1 MDRRELD
8 KQTKATRSTKNIL
21 YWIVGVGLVLI
32 AIAFFFVNPGG
43 SFKVSNSD
51 STPGTVLSDTLR
63 GDVSREN
70 MTDTLASDIRED

>member
-8 KQTKATRSTKNIL
+8 KETKATRSTKNIL
-21 YWIVGVGLVLI
+21 YWIVGVGIVLSI
-32 AIAFFFVNPGG
+32 IAFLFVTPG
-43 SFKVSNSD
+43 SFKVSNTN

-63 GDVSREN
+63 GDATEKY